1 MSYYQISIPC
11 EINAVISDTQSSDE
25 NTRSI
30 QKSLITIFSGHFV
43 MLDGQIYGLRNYKH
57 FIEKAKELC
66 SCDLSEITKLEQ
78 MLLDIYADTIGDG
91 LQ

>member
-11 EINAVISDTQSSDE
+11 ERNVVITDTQSSDE

-30 QKSLITIFSGHFV
+30 QQALISIFDGHIV
-43 MLDGQIYGLRNYKH
+43 MLDGKMYGLRNYKY

-66 SCDLSEITKLEQ
+66 PCDLTKITELEQ
-78 MLLDIYADTIGDG
+78 VLLNIYIDIFGNG
-91 LQ
+91 LL